1 MNDVCIPWIAR
12 ACALAAAMTLGGC
25 GDDGSDESS
34 GATEDPTTSPSS
46 TPTTDDPTTSGGPTT
61 DPTTDG
67 TTDAT
72 MDPTGDPT
80 GVMVVYETDIQP
92 IWDASCV
99 VGCHVAGG
107 SGQMQ
112 SGLVLNPGE
121 SHASMVG
128 VQSPTTALKIVE
140 PGSTTDS
147 YLWHKLQG
155 THLDVGGGGLSMPPG
170 VKLDQAKLDLV
181 EAWINGGAM
190 P

>member
-61 DPTTDG
+61 
-67 TTDAT
+67 
-72 MDPTGDPT
+72 DPTGDPT